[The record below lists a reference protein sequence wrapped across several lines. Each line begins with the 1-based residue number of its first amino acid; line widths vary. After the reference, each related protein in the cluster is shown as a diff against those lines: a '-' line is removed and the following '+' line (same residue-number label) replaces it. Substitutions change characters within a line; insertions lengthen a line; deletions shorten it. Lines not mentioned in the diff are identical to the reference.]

1 MQTPCDQKTK
11 SPKKIRPVP
20 PYAAIPATWTCSF
33 PTLRF
38 HEKECHLKKQTKQ
51 IKNPNWII
59 KNQNQTIDNHSIG
72 LHSAVYTITLN
83 KKTKQKTDSKIL

>member
-1 MQTPCDQKTK
+1 MPPSQPLELAAFPHHDFTK
-11 SPKKIRPVP
+11 KNVI
-20 PYAAIPATWTCSF
+20 
-33 PTLRF
+33 
-38 HEKECHLKKQTKQ
+38 LKKQTKQ

-83 KKTKQKTDSKIL
+83 KKTKQKTNSKIL